1 MKKHSISLLSAIFI
15 LIVSVVVSNHL
26 LAQNK
31 PKTDS
36 LKNVKQTKIVEVT
49 PAVDVVDSVLIN
61 NPKVTLFKANGVAS
75 YYAEKFNKRKTA
87 SGAIF
92 DNNKLTAA
100 HKKLP
105 FGTVLRVTNPV
116 NKKSVIVVVN
126 DRGPYAKGRE
136 IDLSRKA
143 FMSIA
148 TNKNSGVLK
157 VTLEILVK

>member
-1 MKKHSISLLSAIFI
+1 MKKQSISILFTFFI
-15 LIVSVVVSNHL
+15 IIASLVVSNHL

-31 PKTDS
+31 SKPDS
-36 LKNVKQTKIVEVT
+36 IKNTKETKIVLITTAAE
-49 PAVDVVDSVLIN
+49 VVDSVLIN
-61 NPKVTLFKANGVAS
+61 NPKVTLFKANGIAS
-75 YYAEKFNKRKTA
+75 YYAEKFNNLKTA
-87 SGAIF
+87 SGVRF

-116 NKKSVIVVVN
+116 NNKSVIVVVN

-157 VTLEILVK
+157 VTLEILN

>member
-1 MKKHSISLLSAIFI
+1 MKKHSISILSVIFI

-26 LAQNK
+26 LAQSK
-31 PKTDS
+31 
-36 LKNVKQTKIVEVT
+36 LKSDTIKSAKESKIVDVT
-49 PAVDVVDSVLIN
+49 AATDVVDSVLIN
-61 NPKVTLFKANGVAS
+61 NPKATLFKANGVAS
-75 YYAEKFNKRKTA
+75 YYAEKFNNRKTA
-87 SGAIF
+87 SGARF

-148 TNKNSGVLK
+148 TNKSSGILK
-157 VTLEILVK
+157 VTLEILD

>member
-1 MKKHSISLLSAIFI
+1 MKKQSISILFTFFI
-15 LIVSVVVSNHL
+15 IIASLVVANHL

-31 PKTDS
+31 SKPDS
-36 LKNVKQTKIVEVT
+36 VKNTKETKIVLITTAPE
-49 PAVDVVDSVLIN
+49 VVDSVLIN

-75 YYAEKFNKRKTA
+75 YYAEKFNNRKTA
-87 SGAIF
+87 SGVRF

-116 NKKSVIVVVN
+116 NNKSVIVVVN

-157 VTLEILVK
+157 VTLEILN